1 MKDNFVFGVKE
12 TAQQLEQKVS
22 MDDEILNF
30 DTRKSTDR
38 RCEFWLEFDNGVK
51 MQAEMIEAV
60 SAPTELIPPVEP
72 IYNQTPKPTK
82 KEVII
87 RGDPNDADSMHSTQ

>member
-1 MKDNFVFGVKE
+1 
-12 TAQQLEQKVS
+12 

-51 MQAEMIEAV
+51 MQAEMLDPVAT
-60 SAPTELIPPVEP
+60 PTELIPPVEP
-72 IYNQTPKPTK
+72 IFDQTPKPVK

-87 RGDPNDADSMHSTQ
+87 KGDLNDPNSMQSSR